1 MIFITNQVLKDLD
14 TRQIFKFKENCALV
28 FSQKTLQDF
37 KEMMTEIAQSKFNR
51 RSTFYSSYSSYKIDQ
66 VRLWKLDPDVSL
78 SAAFDYVK
86 KICNSTSGYDYRIEM
101 NGKYLENSLDL
112 KVGDLGLMEK
122 EYLIIEIREENKAW
136 NFIQEGVP
144 NMEKCEYCSRY
155 EKLTS
160 YCSCKKVILP
170 EIFN

>member
-14 TRQIFKFKENCALV
+14 TRQIFKFKENYALV
-28 FSQKTLQDF
+28 FSQKTLQDL

-51 RSTFYSSYSSYKIDQ
+51 RSAYYSSYSSYSYKIDQ

-86 KICNSTSGYDYRIEM
+86 KICNSTSGYDYRIDM

-160 YCSCKKVILP
+160 YCSCKKVILL
-170 EIFN
+170 